1 MRRVLSA
8 SILLVTATLLSLA
21 LAELVF
27 VGFSIEHPELTTE
40 ALWGGDQDE
49 SARYQRVTRVGGI
62 GFRQPPLDPG
72 VLEGDEVTRVLFLGD
87 SFTEG
92 SGVAIE
98 DRFTNLVEARLNEE
112 LVGAGSTERI
122 HSFNAGRGGSNPLQ
136 WLEYYRALEPYY
148 RPAVVVAVFFLRD
161 GAPLPTSLLMNQR
174 TIDPIREKYRALP
187 LYEASALLRF
197 FYHRLAWKEYG
208 EAFQRKVESSYLGS
222 MQQRKAWSR
231 RSQALAEIAA
241 DCRREGIPFHLVIFP
256 FLFDLK
262 DYDFFGVEQEITRFA
277 SDHGIPVYS
286 LTPGFLG
293 EDEESLWVA
302 SNDQHPNEKGH
313 RIAADTL
320 LPYLRT
326 VLRGPPVH
334 ADPR

>member
-8 SILLVTATLLSLA
+8 SILLLVATLLSLG
-21 LAELVF
+21 LAELAF
-27 VGFSIEHPELTTE
+27 VAFSISHPELSTE
-40 ALWGGDQDE
+40 TLWGGEQDE
-49 SARYQRVTRVGGI
+49 SARYQRVTRVGGV
-62 GFRQPPLDPG
+62 GFRQPPLEPD
-72 VLEGDEVTRVLFLGD
+72 VLESDGYIRVLFLGD

-112 LVGAGSTERI
+112 LGGAGSSERI
-122 HSFNAGRGGSNPLQ
+122 HAFNAGRGGSNPIQ
-136 WLEYYRALEPYY
+136 WLEYYRAIEPYY
-148 RPAVVVAVFFLRD
+148 RPAVVIAVFFLRD
-161 GAPLPTSLLMNQR
+161 GAPLPTSLLLNQR

-197 FYHRLAWKEYG
+197 FYHRLAWKEYA
-208 EAFQRKVESSYLGS
+208 EIFKRRVQASYLGS
-222 MQQRKAWSR
+222 KEQRKVWSL

-241 DCRREGIPFHLVIFP
+241 DCRRKGIPFHLVIFP

-262 DYDFFGVEQEITRFA
+262 GYEFFAVEQEVARFA
-277 SDHGIPVYS
+277 RSHGIPVFS

-293 EDEESLWVA
+293 EDEETLWVA

-320 LPYLRT
+320 LHYARSAIGIEP
-326 VLRGPPVH
+326 GE
-334 ADPR
+334 

>member
-1 MRRVLSA
+1 MRRILSVSA
-8 SILLVTATLLSLA
+8 LLLAATSLSLG

-27 VGFSIEHPELTTE
+27 VVFSISHPELTTE
-40 ALWGGDQDE
+40 TLWGGQPDE
-49 SARYQRVTRVGGI
+49 ADRYQRVTRVGGT
-62 GFRQPPLDPG
+62 GFRQLPLAPG
-72 VLEGDEVTRVLFLGD
+72 VLESDEYTRVLFLGD

-98 DRFTNLVEARLNEE
+98 DRFTDLVEARLNAE
-112 LVGAGSTERI
+112 LVGAGSPERL
-122 HSFNAGRGGSNPLQ
+122 HFFNAGLGGSNPLQ

-148 RPAVVVAVFFLRD
+148 RPAVVIAVFFLRD
-161 GAPLPTSLLMNQR
+161 GAPLPTSLLLNQR
-174 TIDPIREKYRALP
+174 TIDPIREKYRAMP
-187 LYEASALLRF
+187 LYGASALLRF

-208 EAFQRKVESSYLGS
+208 EIFTRKVQSSYLGS
-222 MQQRKAWSR
+222 KEQRRAWSR

-241 DCRREGIPFHLVIFP
+241 DCRRKGLSFHLVIFP

-262 DYDFFGVEQEITRFA
+262 DYEFFGVEQEVTRFA
-277 SDHGIPVYS
+277 SQHGIPVYS

-293 EDEESLWVA
+293 EDEETLWVA

-326 VLRGPPVH
+326 ALRGPPERTN
-334 ADPR
+334 PR